1 VKKMNNEA
9 VLFVL
14 SELKRNNGT
23 LNDKD
28 LYENVNKALKYV
40 GQEMSP
46 KEFSKLL
53 LILETRGYIR
63 VEGSRKNMRIIKLL
77 KKEANMSGS

>member
-1 VKKMNNEA
+1 MKKMNNEA
-9 VLFVL
+9 ILFVL

-40 GQEMSP
+40 GQEISP
-46 KEFSKLL
+46 KEFNKLL

-77 KKEANMSGS
+77 KKEANTSGS